1 MNATETVVDFL
12 AVARLTRLVQE
23 DEVPFGPARELV
35 LDLYPDA
42 KATELLRC
50 PHCLSIWMG
59 AFVVLA
65 RHRWPHTWPLIARA
79 LASSTVAAAVAVWFD
94 RS

>member
-12 AVARLTRLVQE
+12 AVARLTRLIQE
-23 DEVPFGPARELV
+23 DEMPVGAARELV

-50 PHCLSIWMG
+50 AWCLSPWL
-59 AFVVLA
+59 AALVALA
-65 RHRWPHTWPLIARA
+65 RWRYPRAWPLAARI
-79 LASSTVAAAVAVWFD
+79 LAGSAVAGHLAELAE
-94 RS
+94 R

>member
-50 PHCLSIWMG
+50 PWCVSPWLA
-59 AFVVLA
+59 AFVALA
-65 RHRWPHTWPLIARA
+65 RWRYPRAWPVVARIAA
-79 LASSTVAAAVAVWFD
+79 GSAVAGHLAQLAE
-94 RS
+94 R

>member
-23 DEVPFGPARELV
+23 DTVPVGAARELV

-42 KATELLRC
+42 KATQLLVCAWCASPWLAVLVALARWRY
-50 PHCLSIWMG
+50 PRAWPVIG
-59 AFVVLA
+59 RVLA
-65 RHRWPHTWPLIARA
+65 ASAVTGHLSE
-79 LASSTVAAAVAVWFD
+79 LAD
-94 RS
+94 R